1 MIHREEIPE
10 IQSTRQKEGSERQ
23 TERERDV
30 KSIYRDVMSLRAWS
44 SSSLM
49 ALYFSF

>member
-1 MIHREEIPE
+1 MNSKHKTEKGKRGGADRE
-10 IQSTRQKEGSERQ
+10 TCH
-23 TERERDV
+23 
-30 KSIYRDVMSLRAWS
+30 SIYRDVMSLRAWS